1 MAIFNSYVKLPE
13 AKCWMF
19 HIERF
24 ERFDFQIFFSFFF
37 FWGRRCWHWQSGSD
51 DHGLVRTCWT
61 RKSPIKDGL
70 NLAESWSPHG
80 ASFPRT
86 ERLHSWTCRQ
96 VACVGRA
103 AIEAQRPAIRR
114 DEEKP
119 QIDPCLFSTIR
130 YYHTQIHTLHYII
143 LHYIIL
149 YYITLYYII
158 ITLHTCIHAYMHEYI
173 YIYIYAYIYAYIYII
188 ICIYIYYDVYIYIYI
203 YVYVYVCICI
213 YTYVLYIYYTLR

>member
-1 MAIFNSYVKLPE
+1 MLDQKITNKG
-13 AKCWMF
+13 W
-19 HIERF
+19 IESCR
-24 ERFDFQIFFSFFF
+24 I
-37 FWGRRCWHWQSGSD
+37 
-51 DHGLVRTCWT
+51 LV
-61 RKSPIKDGL
+61 
-70 NLAESWSPHG
+70 PHG

-149 YYITLYYII
+149 YYIILYYII
-158 ITLHTCIHAYMHEYI
+158 LHYIHAYMHEYI
-173 YIYIYAYIYAYIYII
+173 YMQ
-188 ICIYIYYDVYIYIYI
+188 IYIYI
-203 YVYVYVCICI
+203 YVYVCICI
-213 YTYVLYIYYTLR
+213 YTYVLYIYIYIYYPLR

>member
-1 MAIFNSYVKLPE
+1 MLDQKITNKG
-13 AKCWMF
+13 W
-19 HIERF
+19 IESCR
-24 ERFDFQIFFSFFF
+24 I
-37 FWGRRCWHWQSGSD
+37 
-51 DHGLVRTCWT
+51 LV
-61 RKSPIKDGL
+61 
-70 NLAESWSPHG
+70 PHG

-130 YYHTQIHTLHYII
+130 YYHTQIHTLHYIT
-143 LHYIIL
+143 LYYIIL

-158 ITLHTCIHAYMHEYI
+158 LHYIHAYMHTCMNI
-173 YIYIYAYIYAYIYII
+173 Y
-188 ICIYIYYDVYIYIYI
+188 ICIYIYMHIYMHIYICIYIYDVYIYI

-213 YTYVLYIYYTLR
+213 YTYVLYILYATIIFNMLTLERSNDAMPTSGRPPPLDDLQSARLSGEE